1 MSFNKNANPEVGK
14 KSSGAGADTSSAHIH
29 QVPSRIPRCLA
40 MSFDLEQG
48 PRRLLH
54 RIEPTVLGLFPIL
67 STKTV
72 SASIKHQNINPTGSI
87 SAKVSKPQTH
97 QAMVGPFE
105 QPVLVSSSDHSTASM
120 FLFVRAWSSSQ
131 PRRSREAVKT
141 PCCKKCHNVSPLFAE
156 ERIRGYVPLIVI
168 DRSLSKWLASFL
180 PKLRHKGHKGSKTT
194 DVSLYST
201 AFLYLS
207 SKFVFVRIPTPRK

>member
-1 MSFNKNANPEVGK
+1 LIIFARTLVSFNKNANPEVGK

-48 PRRLLH
+48 PRRT
-54 RIEPTVLGLFPIL
+54 RNDLGHLAAPQNRTDSSRPF
-67 STKTV
+67 SNSVDKKTV

-87 SAKVSKPQTH
+87 SAVSKPQTH

-120 FLFVRAWSSSQ
+120 FLFVRAWSSS
-131 PRRSREAVKT
+131 K
-141 PCCKKCHNVSPLFAE
+141 
-156 ERIRGYVPLIVI
+156 
-168 DRSLSKWLASFL
+168 
-180 PKLRHKGHKGSKTT
+180 
-194 DVSLYST
+194 
-201 AFLYLS
+201 LS
-207 SKFVFVRIPTPRK
+207 SHTKEIQGGSENPLLQKMSQCFTSVCRGKDTWIRPFDRYRPKSKQVVGIIPAETPPQRSQRI